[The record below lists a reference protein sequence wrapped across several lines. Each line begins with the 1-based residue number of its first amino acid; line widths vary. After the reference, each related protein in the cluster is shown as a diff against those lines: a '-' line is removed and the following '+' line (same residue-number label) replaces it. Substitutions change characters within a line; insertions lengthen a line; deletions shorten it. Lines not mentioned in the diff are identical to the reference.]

1 MIECDANLD
10 VAVFLRAFV
19 VIVCR
24 CAYKIKGAPKYERLS
39 FGLYCSSQH
48 TTQDTTVTFNDVL
61 FGATQDHISLDCPQ
75 PQLLHM
81 WRRRIGFTQTRC
93 VLS

>member
-19 VIVCR
+19 VVVCR

-39 FGLYCSSQH
+39 FGLSFVAARYTRHYSS
-48 TTQDTTVTFNDVL
+48 V
-61 FGATQDHISLDCPQ
+61 
-75 PQLLHM
+75 
-81 WRRRIGFTQTRC
+81 
-93 VLS
+93 